1 MRLITWTFIGLTL
14 SASALA
20 VGMKHGDKY
29 SMQHGSGGNHHQ
41 SADSRVEVVFPA
53 KTYDETLASMREH
66 LRAVDLVIASVA
78 NGDYEKA
85 ATAAEKGLG
94 IGHQHGVDGLQSGH
108 AYMPPAMLSFG
119 SAMHINARELVVTL
133 RDAEVTGDVAIV
145 MSSLNNVTKQCVGCH
160 DAYKLKRGD

>member
-1 MRLITWTFIGLTL
+1 MRLITWTFIGLTF

-20 VGMKHGDKY
+20 VGMKHGDKH
-29 SMQHGSGGNHHQ
+29 SMQHGSHGNHQ
-41 SADSRVEVVFPA
+41 KSADVRVEVVFPA

-85 ATAAEKGLG
+85 ATAAEQGLG
-94 IGHQHGVDGLQSGH
+94 IGHQHGVDGLQSDH
-108 AYMPPAMLSFG
+108 AYMPPVMLSFG
-119 SAMHINARELVVTL
+119 SAMHMNARELVVTL
-133 RDAEVTGDVAIV
+133 RDAEVTGDVAKV

>member
-20 VGMKHGDKY
+20 VGMKHGDKH
-29 SMQHGSGGNHHQ
+29 SMQHGSHGDHQ
-41 SADSRVEVVFPA
+41 PSADARIEVVFPA
-53 KTYDETLASMREH
+53 KKYDETLASMREH

-108 AYMPPAMLSFG
+108 AYMPLAMLSFG
-119 SAMHINARELVVTL
+119 SAMHMNARELVVTL
-133 RDAEVTGDVAIV
+133 RDAEVTGDVAKV
-145 MSSLNNVTKQCVGCH
+145 MSSLNSVTKQCVGCH

>member
-20 VGMKHGDKY
+20 VGIKHSDKH
-29 SMQHGSGGNHHQ
+29 SMQHGSHGNHQ
-41 SADSRVEVVFPA
+41 PSADARVEVVFPA

-78 NGDYEKA
+78 DGDYEKA

-108 AYMPPAMLSFG
+108 SYMPPAMLSFG
-119 SAMHINARELVVTL
+119 SAMHMNARELVVTL
-133 RDAEVTGDVAIV
+133 RDAEVTGDVAKV

-160 DAYKLKRGD
+160 DAFKLKRGD